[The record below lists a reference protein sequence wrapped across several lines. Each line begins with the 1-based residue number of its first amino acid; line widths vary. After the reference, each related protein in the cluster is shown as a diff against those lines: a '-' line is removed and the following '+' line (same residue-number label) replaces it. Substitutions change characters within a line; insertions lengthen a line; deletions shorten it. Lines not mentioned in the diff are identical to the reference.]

1 MSTDARSGGAVA
13 FVLKGYPRLSETF
26 IAQEIRGLEKLGL
39 DIRIVS
45 LRPPR
50 EEQRHPVHREIEAA
64 VTYLPERLREEPVR
78 VVSAVCRQ
86 VVRPRFW
93 RAVNVWL
100 KDLRLEPTIDRVR
113 RFGQALVMAG
123 ELDSEVDRLHAH
135 FLHTPASVT
144 RYTSILTG
152 LPWTCSAHAR
162 DIWTIGDAE
171 KSAKLRDM
179 EWLVTCTEAGRAHLA
194 ELSPSPSKVAL
205 VYHGI
210 DLDRFAPPQSPRS
223 EHDGSD
229 AQTPVLLLS
238 VGRPVEKKGYDLLL
252 DALSKLPDTLHWR
265 FRHIGDGALT
275 EQLMAQARSL
285 AIDDRVDWYGARTQD
300 QVIAS
305 YREADMF
312 VLPCRIAADGD
323 RDGLPNV
330 LLEAQTQGLVCV
342 STQVSGVPELIT
354 DGESGLL
361 VPPDDTDALVTAL
374 TRLIQAPALRQ
385 RLGDAGLRKVRTDF
399 SHDRGLQEL
408 ARRFGL
414 VNETTEHRASS

>member
-1 MSTDARSGGAVA
+1 MRVQTRPGGAVA

-26 IAQEIRGLEKLGL
+26 IAQEIRGLETLGL

-50 EEQRHPVHREIEAA
+50 EEKRHPVHREIEAA

-78 VVSAVCRQ
+78 VLRAICRQ
-86 VVRPRFW
+86 AINPRFW
-93 RAVNVWL
+93 RALTVWL
-100 KDLRLEPTIDRVR
+100 KDLKMEPTVDRVR
-113 RFGQALVMAG
+113 RFGQALVMAT
-123 ELDSEVDRLHAH
+123 ELDATVDRLHAH

-144 RYTSILTG
+144 RYTSVLTG
-152 LPWTCSAHAR
+152 LPWSCSAHAR

-194 ELSPSPSKVAL
+194 ERAPSADKVAL

-210 DLDRFAPPQSPRS
+210 DLARFAPPKEARS
-223 EHDGSD
+223 GHDGSD
-229 AQTPVLLLS
+229 AQAPVLLLS
-238 VGRPVEKKGYDLLL
+238 VGRPVEKKGYDVLL

-275 EQLMAQARSL
+275 EELMAQARSL
-285 AIDDRVDWYGARTQD
+285 AIDDRIEWYGARAQD

-342 STQVSGVPELIT
+342 STQVSGVPELIA

-361 VPPDDTDALVTAL
+361 VPPDDADALLTAL
-374 TRLIQAPALRQ
+374 TRLIQTPALRRQ
-385 RLGDAGLRKVRTDF
+385 LGDAGLRKVQTDF
-399 SHDRGLQEL
+399 SHDRGLQQL
-408 ARRFGL
+408 ADRFGL
-414 VNETTEHRASS
+414 ANEISEHRTSS

>member
-1 MSTDARSGGAVA
+1 MSTNTRPGGAVA

-50 EEQRHPVHREIEAA
+50 EEQRHPVHEEIEAS
-64 VTYLPERLREEPVR
+64 VSYLPERLREEPVR
-78 VVSAVCRQ
+78 VIRALCRQ
-86 VVRPRFW
+86 VVRARFW
-93 RAVNVWL
+93 PVLSIWL
-100 KDLRLEPTIDRVR
+100 KDLTMDPTIDRVR
-113 RFGQALVMAG
+113 RFGQALVMAA
-123 ELDSEVDRLHAH
+123 ELDNKVDRLHAH
-135 FLHTPASVT
+135 FLHMPASVT
-144 RYTSILTG
+144 RYASVLTG

-194 ELSPSPSKVAL
+194 ELSPSSDKVAL

-210 DLDRFAPPQSPRS
+210 DLDRFKPPQEARS
-223 EHDGSD
+223 RHDGSD
-229 AQTPVLLLS
+229 AQAPVLLLS

-252 DALSKLPDTLHWR
+252 NALSRLPDTLHWR

-285 AIDDRVDWYGARTQD
+285 AIDDRIEWYGARTQD

-361 VPPDDTDALVTAL
+361 VPPDDADALLAAL
-374 TRLIQAPALRQ
+374 TRLIQTPALRQ
-385 RLGDAGLRKVRTDF
+385 RLGDAGLRKVQTDF
-399 SHDRGLQEL
+399 SHDRGLQQL

-414 VNETTEHRASS
+414 VNETNGHRASS

>member
-1 MSTDARSGGAVA
+1 MSTDTRSGGAVA

-50 EEQRHPVHREIEAA
+50 EEQRHPVHKEIEASIS
-64 VTYLPERLREEPVR
+64 YLPERLREEPVR
-78 VVSAVCRQ
+78 VIRAVCRQ
-86 VVRPRFW
+86 VVRARFW
-93 RAVNVWL
+93 RALSIWL
-100 KDLRLEPTIDRVR
+100 KDLTMEPTIDRIR
-113 RFGQALVMAG
+113 RFGQALVMAT
-123 ELDSEVDRLHAH
+123 ELDAKVDRLHAH

-162 DIWTIGDAE
+162 DIWTIGDPE

-194 ELSPSPSKVAL
+194 ELAPSPDKVAL

-210 DLDRFAPPQSPRS
+210 DLGRFKAPQKARS
-223 EHDGSD
+223 GHDGSD
-229 AQTPVLLLS
+229 AQAPVLLLS
-238 VGRPVEKKGYDLLL
+238 VGRPVEKKGYDVLL
-252 DALSKLPDTLHWR
+252 DALSELPASLHWR

-285 AIDDRVDWYGARTQD
+285 AIDDRVEWYGARTQD
-300 QVIAS
+300 EVVAS

-342 STQVSGVPELIT
+342 STHVSGVPELIT

-361 VPPDDTDALVTAL
+361 IPPDDVDALLTAL
-374 TRLIQAPALRQ
+374 TQLIQSPALRQ
-385 RLGDAGLRKVRTDF
+385 RLGDAGLHKVQTEF
-399 SHDRGLQEL
+399 SHDHGLQQL
-408 ARRFGL
+408 AHRFGL
-414 VNETTEHRASS
+414 VNPNTDHRTPL